1 VRKIRKGETKMR
13 QKRSSENEKM
23 SLKIPSDSAH
33 LSLVRTIMADL
44 SKKIGF
50 SEEEVAKIEMAVD
63 EACTNIIK
71 YAYKDKRSEQPKN
84 YFARRKEDVNKPI
97 ELQMETSNDR
107 FVVTIIDRGK
117 VFNFNSH
124 KSPTLKEYLNMT
136 KPQGLGIR
144 VIRTFMDEVHY
155 NHKPGV
161 GNILRLV
168 KNLPK

>member
-1 VRKIRKGETKMR
+1 
-13 QKRSSENEKM
+13 
-23 SLKIPSDSAH
+23 
-33 LSLVRTIMADL
+33 MADL

-50 SEEEVAKIEMAVD
+50 SEEEVVKIEMAVD

-71 YAYKDKRSEQPKN
+71 YAYKDKRSEEPKN

-97 ELQMETSNDR
+97 ELQMETSDDR

-117 VFNFNSH
+117 IFNFESH

-136 KPQGLGIR
+136 KPKGLGIR